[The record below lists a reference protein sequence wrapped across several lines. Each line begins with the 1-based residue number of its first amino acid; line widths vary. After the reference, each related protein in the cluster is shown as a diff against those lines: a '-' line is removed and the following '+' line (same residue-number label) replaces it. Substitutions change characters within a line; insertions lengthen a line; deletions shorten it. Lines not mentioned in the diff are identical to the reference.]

1 MKNILVLGGAGYI
14 GTELCNQLSKNFNVF
29 CYDTFWFGD
38 YLNKKVKKING
49 DIRKINSKL
58 FKNKDV
64 IICLAYLSNDPSCE
78 VDARQTWEI
87 GPLSLNSILNL
98 AVKNKIKK
106 VIFASSGS
114 IYGIKKEKRVTENLD
129 LYPLT
134 DYNKS
139 KMICEKVLDSFKDKI
154 KIISIRPATVC
165 GFSKR
170 LRLDVVLNLFCYQ
183 AYFKKKIIVTGGK
196 QIRPLIH
203 IKDMI
208 RCYEFFIKK
217 NLVGVYNLGTEN
229 KTILSLAKKVQ
240 KSIPCS
246 LKIVKTNDPRS
257 YRLDSTKLL
266 RTGFKIKYNSDDAIK
281 DLRFAF
287 KKFKPSLKNWNLKWL
302 KKKKII

>member
-1 MKNILVLGGAGYI
+1 MRNILVLGGAGYI
-14 GTELCNQLSKNFNVF
+14 GTELCNHLSKNFKVF
-29 CYDTFWFGD
+29 CYDTFWFGN

-49 DIRKINSKL
+49 DIRKIDSKL

-64 IICLAYLSNDPSCE
+64 VICLAYLSNDPSCE

-139 KMICEKVLDSFKDKI
+139 KMICEKVLESFKDKI

-203 IKDMI
+203 IKDMV

-229 KTILSLAKKVQ
+229 KTILNLARNVQ
-240 KSIPCS
+240 KLIPCS

-281 DLRFAF
+281 DLKFAF
-287 KKFKPSLKNWNLKWL
+287 KKFKPSTKNWNLKWL
-302 KKKKII
+302 EKKRII